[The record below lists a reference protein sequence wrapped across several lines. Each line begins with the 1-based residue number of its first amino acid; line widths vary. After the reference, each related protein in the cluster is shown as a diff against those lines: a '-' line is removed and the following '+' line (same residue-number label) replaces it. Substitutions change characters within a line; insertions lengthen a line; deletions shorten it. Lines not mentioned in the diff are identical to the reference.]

1 MMVYVAL
8 FYAFMACC
16 SFPLILRCIVENE
29 GIASQEQFPKAVVAS
44 AMWIISIPIL
54 LIKRSENDGE

>member
-29 GIASQEQFPKAVVAS
+29 GIASHEQFSKAVVAS

-54 LIKRSENDGE
+54 LINKEEDK

>member
-1 MMVYVAL
+1 
-8 FYAFMACC
+8 
-16 SFPLILRCIVENE
+16 VENE
-29 GIASQEQFPKAVVAS
+29 GIASQEQFSKAVVAS

>member
-29 GIASQEQFPKAVVAS
+29 GVASHEQFSKAVVAS

-54 LIKRSENDGE
+54 LINKEEDK

>member
-8 FYAFMACC
+8 FYAFMACS

-29 GIASQEQFPKAVVAS
+29 GIASNEQFSKAVVAS

-54 LIKRSENDGE
+54 LIKREEDK